1 MGYFNI
7 IDSLSDIKVNEG
19 MVESIPK
26 NKNKDIDNL
35 VKALLTSDIDFIPS
49 KNINSYKSFYNRSSF
64 SKNFVDNVIKWTSLK
79 NKSNNGA
86 KLYMI
91 CLGDGG
97 RFLMVFERGRLSRLG
112 RCFVFKVSDE
122 STMEYIFESG

>member
-35 VKALLTSDIDFIPS
+35 VKALLTSDIDFIP
-49 KNINSYKSFYNRSSF
+49 I
-64 SKNFVDNVIKWTSLK
+64 IKTLILISLFTI
-79 NKSNNGA
+79 GQV
-86 KLYMI
+86 LVRT
-91 CLGDGG
+91 L
-97 RFLMVFERGRLSRLG
+97 
-112 RCFVFKVSDE
+112 
-122 STMEYIFESG
+122 

>member
-49 KNINSYKSFYNRSSF
+49 KKTLIL
-64 SKNFVDNVIKWTSLK
+64 ISLFII
-79 NKSNNGA
+79 GQV
-86 KLYMI
+86 LVRT
-91 CLGDGG
+91 L
-97 RFLMVFERGRLSRLG
+97 
-112 RCFVFKVSDE
+112 
-122 STMEYIFESG
+122 